1 VIISDNAAQKGFNR
15 SKAMTIDGV
24 TPSGVIIDG
33 VIIDG
38 VTPLVFVCDK
48 LSN

>member
-1 VIISDNAAQKGFNR
+1 MIISDNAAQKGFNR

-33 VIIDG
+33 V
-38 VTPLVFVCDK
+38 TPLVFVCDK